1 MTDIINVAIGGF
13 FILLGLL
20 VKRFPNLIAGYNTM
34 SKEQQKNVDVIGLS
48 THLRNSFIL
57 IGFLIIIE
65 DFICRILE
73 FNKIIHFIMP
83 ITVTL
88 FLPYLIIKAQRY
100 DHNKLKH

>member
-1 MTDIINVAIGGF
+1 MITDIINVAIGGF
-13 FILLGLL
+13 FIFLGLL

-48 THLRNSFIL
+48 THMRNCFML

-65 DFICRILE
+65 VFICRILE
-73 FNKIIHFIMP
+73 FNKITLFIMP

-88 FLPYLIIKAQRY
+88 FLPYLIIKAQN
-100 DHNKLKH
+100 NKLKH